1 MEYDA
6 LFKRLLKTFFR
17 SFVELFFPEVASQI
31 QWDSIEFLDKEEQSQ
46 EAEGQSFHRTADI
59 VVKVSTID
67 GNEEIILIHV
77 EIEHPW
83 RSTFPFRM
91 FEYFMLLRLSHRL
104 PIFPIA
110 ILPERRV
117 KPFEVESYHEGLFG
131 YETLIYNYF
140 HIGLP
145 GLQVGD
151 YWTDKNPI
159 SWAFS
164 AFMDRG
170 NQDKI
175 QMMGECYRRVYES
188 SHSDDEKILLLDFI
202 RTYYQLSANEV
213 EGFQSLLRQGT
224 YQEVREME
232 LSYYGK
238 LAQEATEEGL
248 QRGIQQGIQQ
258 GIQRGI
264 QQGIQQGIQL
274 TLLQQLEIKFGELPQ
289 TTVNRITA
297 IQSQDEL
304 TALAT
309 QVLTASSLADL
320 GLDGAA

>member
-1 MEYDA
+1 
-6 LFKRLLKTFFR
+6 
-17 SFVELFFPEVASQI
+17 
-31 QWDSIEFLDKEEQSQ
+31 
-46 EAEGQSFHRTADI
+46 
-59 VVKVSTID
+59 
-67 GNEEIILIHV
+67 
-77 EIEHPW
+77 
-83 RSTFPFRM
+83 
-91 FEYFMLLRLSHRL
+91 
-104 PIFPIA
+104 
-110 ILPERRV
+110 
-117 KPFEVESYHEGLFG
+117 
-131 YETLIYNYF
+131 
-140 HIGLP
+140 
-145 GLQVGD
+145 
-151 YWTDKNPI
+151 
-159 SWAFS
+159 
-164 AFMDRG
+164 MDRG

-213 EGFQSLLRQGT
+213 EGFQRLLRQGT

-248 QRGIQQGIQQ
+248 
-258 GIQRGI
+258 QRGI

-320 GLDGAA
+320 GLDGAT